1 MKLLTREEVKGIDSS
16 SKTIEKWDSFLKE
29 AVWNLGYGK
38 DLIDNM
44 YPYDRG
50 VPMKDGSFLP
60 IPRSTGR
67 LIYQMSWADKL
78 CGILSGISSLSGSTT
93 YMASLVAYLV
103 TVWQDENIFREFFP
117 EEDFTAF
124 EQECEH
130 WVYSNYPSFK
140 AYLQNNYLS
149 FSETQ
154 VWPVTKRLIKSFFAN
169 SDILLNSMASRE
181 YNKTPYHLNSEQK
194 EAFTSSWDLCSLRWS
209 STGRSSS
216 TQASNMSCLFIYYR
230 PFADKYTA
238 FPKGLIRGI
247 TENHADRLCKFSE
260 VYTQDY
266 LVVSQNPIDKLM
278 CSTKQAFGSC
288 ISIAK
293 QDSTCGTQSSP
304 AYGLPSLFNSD
315 SIFMVYLTPGKHK
328 NMYWEEKEWMKAPE
342 NRDKEKAYKYLKMT
356 CRALTYMGTPRLDIS
371 LGNDGLA
378 KLKTNPELGPLYDRL
393 KPDTPRLYVG
403 RQYSAK
409 GEDYVWQP
417 MIEWLLAKQGIS
429 TSMSYIDE
437 VDDLYTAVLR
447 TGRSGMGSFLNNV
460 SLILLRQGVLSS
472 DTGVMLDRY
481 GYTRGIYYDNVNW
494 EWERIKADNQKIP
507 RKNGRHVITVGSSR
521 TGSCSVQS
529 FSPSS
534 GADMFKVMTGKQ
546 KYNYVNPNV
555 SVCTHC
561 GELIPA
567 SQSGGRKSPLYC
579 PDCMEKLGIT
589 LCEHCNTYYSTK
601 DPEEVK
607 MHKEVNLRMLTNPNN
622 WDKFPENN
630 TCVTH
635 LSKCVKKAS
644 GTPEYVLCAHC
655 GKIEQ
660 RHTYYRYLPIVYT
673 HFEGMEIAATLC
685 STCTGK
691 AVMCDKCKRVLFL
704 DTVADALI
712 LLPKRRVICPDCI
725 DNIRIKQ
732 EKRQALKDVLEN
744 ATVQDLTEPE
754 ENQDPHPVID
764 EIATIATAQ
773 DKKIGVLGTLIKDVG
788 KQISSYLQAHPEE
801 SFPALKS
808 QNPPLPEDDVQT
820 VEETDH
826 EIPLMF

>member
-16 SKTIEKWDSFLKE
+16 SKTIEKWDAFLKE

-44 YPYDRG
+44 YPYERG

-78 CGILSGISSLSGSTT
+78 CGILSGMGNISCNLTF
-93 YMASLVAYLV
+93 MASLVAYLA
-103 TVWQDENIFREFFP
+103 TVWSDENIFREFFP

-124 EQECEH
+124 EQEYTSCLED
-130 WVYSNYPSFK
+130 YSSFRS
-140 AYLQNNYLS
+140 YLHNNNIPFRIDS
-149 FSETQ
+149 TC
-154 VWPVTKRLIKSFFAN
+154 PIIKRLVKSFLDN
-169 SDILLNSMASRE
+169 SDILLNTMVGRE
-181 YNKTPYHLNSEQK
+181 YNKTPYHLNEEQK
-194 EAFTSSWDLCSLRWS
+194 EAFTRNWNLRSLDWS
-209 STGRSSS
+209 STGRDSS
-216 TQASNMSCLFIYYR
+216 TQASTMACLFIYYR

-247 TENHADRLCKFSE
+247 TDNHIDRLAKFSE

-278 CSTKQAFGSC
+278 CSTKQAFSSC

-293 QDSTCGTQSSP
+293 QDSTCGTTSSP

-328 NMYWEEKEWMKAPE
+328 NMYWEEEEWLKSPE
-342 NRDKEKAYKYLKMT
+342 SRNKEKAYKYLKMT
-356 CRALTYMGTPRLDIS
+356 CRALTYMGTPRTDTSIGDS
-371 LGNDGLA
+371 VFNRITSDPGLRQ
-378 KLKTNPELGPLYDRL
+378 LYDRI
-393 KPDTPRLYVG
+393 KPNTPRLYVG

-429 TSMSYIDE
+429 TSMSYVDE
-437 VDDLYTAVLR
+437 VDDLFTGILR
-447 TGRSGMGSFLNNV
+447 IGRSGMGSLLSNI
-460 SLILLRQGVLSS
+460 SLILLRQGILSS
-472 DTGVMLDRY
+472 DNGVMLDRY
-481 GYTRGIYYDNVNW
+481 GYTRGIYYDNVYW
-494 EWERIKADNQKIP
+494 DFERVSPDGQNIP
-507 RKNGRHVITVGSSR
+507 RKNGKHRITVGSSR
-521 TGSCSVQS
+521 TGSCGVHT
-529 FSPSS
+529 FSPSP

-579 PDCMEKLGIT
+579 PDCMEKLGIA
-589 LCEHCNTYYSTK
+589 LCKHCNTYYSTK
-601 DPEEVK
+601 DPKEAK

-630 TCVTH
+630 TCITQ
-635 LSKCVKKAS
+635 LSKCAKKES
-644 GTPEYVLCAHC
+644 GTPDHVICAHC

-660 RHTYYRYLPIVYT
+660 RYSHYRTLPIVYT
-673 HFEGMEIAATLC
+673 NFEGMEISATLC
-685 STCTGK
+685 STCIEK
-691 AVMCDKCKRVLFL
+691 AVMCDKCKKVLFL

-712 LLPKRRVICPDCI
+712 LLPRRRVICPDCI
-725 DNIRIKQ
+725 DSIRIKQ
-732 EKRQALKDVLEN
+732 EKRQALKDVLQN
-744 ATVQDLTEPE
+744 ATVQDLTEAE
-754 ENQDPHPVID
+754 ENKDPNTVID
-764 EIATIATAQ
+764 DIAEQVTA
-773 DKKIGVLGTLIKDVG
+773 KGRSVGVLRTLIKDVS
-788 KQISSYLQAHPEE
+788 KQITSYLQAHPEE
-801 SFPALKS
+801 TFPALKS
-808 QNPPLPEDDVQT
+808 QNPPLSEDDAQI

-826 EIPLMF
+826 EIPFMLY